1 MSRSEAALLHG
12 TQRQITFHEE
22 HRPSTQRPLNINP
35 EETVGDEW
43 LHSRNGMLQVRQAVS
58 LRTQT
63 QPGPSPGCGLML
75 KAITL
80 TPREIPVTTMPACE
94 IGTVIIPPLGKM
106 RLGKMRLKQE
116 KIVKSGVK
124 NVSTVLH
131 WLVQILALSPSSCVS
146 LGTSFDI
153 L

>member
-1 MSRSEAALLHG
+1 MAALQKWHAPGEASHVSEDPDATRAQPRLRPDVEGHHPDP
-12 TQRQITFHEE
+12 QRN
-22 HRPSTQRPLNINP
+22 ST
-35 EETVGDEW
+35 
-43 LHSRNGMLQVRQAVS
+43 
-58 LRTQT
+58 
-63 QPGPSPGCGLML
+63 
-75 KAITL
+75 
-80 TPREIPVTTMPACE
+80 VTTMLACE